1 MVHPRSLGGP
11 IWVVSLWIKNLFPRP
26 VTGPSRRHMTLGGC
40 RQTGTSEF
48 KSLIIAFSQVFRAI
62 PTDPKLH
69 QVKLILFSPPSKA
82 INPKSDTRSLPPFTH
97 ETNVQKEKEP
107 SVDKDRL
114 MLAILTSS
122 VYRFI
127 MSLLSTPLP
136 LAVAGRSTFG

>member
-1 MVHPRSLGGP
+1 MGVCR
-11 IWVVSLWIKNLFPRP
+11 
-26 VTGPSRRHMTLGGC
+26 

-69 QVKLILFSPPSKA
+69 QVTLILFFPPSKA

-97 ETNVQKEKEP
+97 ETNVQKEKEA

-127 MSLLSTPLP
+127 MSLLSTPLSELNLNRTDLDAESDSDTSP
-136 LAVAGRSTFG
+136 QVRTHSDHINEVLAH